1 MDKIIKDMTFDEFKE
16 KGTELEMDFEG
27 DIVSRK
33 TKSLGSSI
41 DDHFVSLLTFQI
53 QLKVMHWGTES
64 YAEHNA
70 FGSTYESVDGALDA
84 LVESYQGYHGRI
96 DFGCSCDIPSFKNVE
111 CESWLNSMLECLNS
125 LRDDLKES
133 DLQNM
138 IDEIISSVSK
148 LKYLLT
154 LK

>member
-1 MDKIIKDMTFDEFKE
+1 MTFDEFKD
-16 KGTELEMDFEG
+16 KGTELEMDL

-41 DDHFVSLLTFQI
+41 DEHFVNLLLFQS
-53 QLKVMHWGTES
+53 QLKIMHWGTES
-64 YAEHNA
+64 YAQHKAYMKAYDSIDE
-70 FGSTYESVDGALDA
+70 GLDA

-96 DFGCSCDIPSFKNVE
+96 DFGGSFEFISFKDVE
-111 CESWLNSMLECLNS
+111 CDSWLNSMLECLNS
-125 LRDDLKES
+125 LREDLNES
-133 DLQNM
+133 DLQNL
-138 IDEIISSVSK
+138 IDELIAAVSK

>member
-1 MDKIIKDMTFDEFKE
+1 MTFDEFKE
-16 KGTELEMDFEG
+16 KGTELEMDLGMEMT
-27 DIVSRK
+27 DRK

-41 DDHFVSLLTFQI
+41 DEHFVSLLIFQM
-53 QLKVMHWGTES
+53 QLKIMHWGTES
-64 YAEHNA
+64 YAQHNA
-70 FGSTYESVDGALDA
+70 YGSTYESVDGGLDS

-96 DFGCSCDIPSFKNVE
+96 DFGCSCDLHSFSDVQ
-111 CESWLNSMLECLNS
+111 CESWLDSMLECLNS
-125 LRDDLKES
+125 LRCELKES

-138 IDEIISSVSK
+138 TDELIASVSK

>member
-1 MDKIIKDMTFDEFKE
+1 MTFDEFKD
-16 KGTELEMDFEG
+16 KGTELEMDL

-41 DDHFVSLLTFQI
+41 DEHFVNLLLFQS
-53 QLKVMHWGTES
+53 QLKIMHWGTES

-70 FGSTYESVDGALDA
+70 FGSTYGSIDEGLDS

-96 DFGCSCDIPSFKNVE
+96 DFGCGCEFISFKNVE
-111 CESWLNSMLECLNS
+111 CDSWLNSMLECLNT
-125 LRDDLKES
+125 LREMVKES
-133 DLQNM
+133 DLQNL
-138 IDEIISSVSK
+138 IDELIAAVSK

>member
-1 MDKIIKDMTFDEFKE
+1 MTFDEFKD
-16 KGTELEMDFEG
+16 KGSELEMDLGIEML
-27 DIVSRK
+27 SRK

-41 DDHFVSLLTFQI
+41 DEHFISLLIFQM

-64 YAEHNA
+64 YAQHNA
-70 FGSTYESVDGALDA
+70 FGTTYETVDEGLDA

-96 DFGCSCDIPSFKNVE
+96 EFGGSCDLASFKDVE
-111 CESWLNSMLECLNS
+111 CDSWLSSMLECLNS
-125 LRDDLKES
+125 LRGELNES

-138 IDEIISSVSK
+138 IDELIAAVSK

>member
-1 MDKIIKDMTFDEFKE
+1 MTFDEFKD
-16 KGTELEMDFEG
+16 KGTELEMDL
-27 DIVSRK
+27 DMITRK
-33 TKSLGSSI
+33 TKSLGSSV
-41 DDHFVSLLTFQI
+41 DEHFINLLLFQS
-53 QLKVMHWGTES
+53 QLKIMHWGTES

-70 FGSTYESVDGALDA
+70 FGSTYESIDGGLDA

-96 DFGCSCDIPSFKNVE
+96 DFGNSCEFISFKDVE
-111 CESWLNSMLECLNS
+111 CDSWLNSMLECLNS
-125 LRDDLKES
+125 LRNELKES

-138 IDEIISSVSK
+138 VDELIAAVSK

>member
-1 MDKIIKDMTFDEFKE
+1 MTFDEFKD
-16 KGTELEMDFEG
+16 KGTELEMDL
-27 DIVSRK
+27 DMITRK
-33 TKSLGSSI
+33 TKSLGSSV
-41 DDHFVSLLTFQI
+41 DEHFINLLLFQS
-53 QLKVMHWGTES
+53 QLKIMHWGTES

-70 FGSTYESVDGALDA
+70 FGSTYESIDGGLDA

-96 DFGCSCDIPSFKNVE
+96 DFGSSCEFISFKDVE
-111 CESWLNSMLECLNS
+111 CDSWLNSMLECLNS
-125 LRDDLKES
+125 LRGELKES

-138 IDEIISSVSK
+138 VDELIAAVSK

>member
-1 MDKIIKDMTFDEFKE
+1 MTFDEFKD
-16 KGTELEMDFEG
+16 KGTELEMDL

-41 DDHFVSLLTFQI
+41 DEHFVNLLLFQS
-53 QLKVMHWGTES
+53 QLKIMHWGTES
-64 YAEHNA
+64 YSEHNA
-70 FGSTYESVDGALDA
+70 FGSTYESISDGLDS

-96 DFGCSCDIPSFKNVE
+96 DFGNSCEFISFKDVE

-125 LRDDLKES
+125 LRSELKES

-138 IDEIISSVSK
+138 IDELIAAVSK

>member
-1 MDKIIKDMTFDEFKE
+1 MTFDEFKD
-16 KGTELEMDFEG
+16 KGTELEMNVDM
-27 DIVSRK
+27 ISRK
-33 TKSLGSSI
+33 TKSLGTSSEV
-41 DDHFVSLLTFQI
+41 DDHFINLLLFQS
-53 QLKVMHWGTES
+53 QLKIMHWGTES

-70 FGSTYESVDGALDA
+70 FGSTYESIDEGLDA

-96 DFGCSCDIPSFKNVE
+96 DFGNNCEFISFKNVE
-111 CESWLNSMLECLNS
+111 CDSWLNSMIECLNS
-125 LRDDLKES
+125 LRSMLKES

-138 IDEIISSVSK
+138 IDELIAAVSK

>member
-1 MDKIIKDMTFDEFKE
+1 MTFDEFKE
-16 KGTELEMDFEG
+16 KGTELEMDLG
-27 DIVSRK
+27 IDMISRK
-33 TKSLGSSI
+33 TKSLSSSI
-41 DDHFVSLLTFQI
+41 DEHFVSLLIFQM

-64 YAEHNA
+64 YAQHNA
-70 FGSTYESVDGALDA
+70 YGSTYETVDDGLDA

-96 DFGCSCDIPSFKNVE
+96 DFGTSCNLPGFNDVE
-111 CESWLNSMLECLNS
+111 CGSWLDSILECLNS
-125 LRDDLKES
+125 LRCELKES

-138 IDEIISSVSK
+138 TDELIASVSK

>member
-1 MDKIIKDMTFDEFKE
+1 MTFDEFKD
-16 KGTELEMDFEG
+16 KGSELEMDLGMEMIG
-27 DIVSRK
+27 RK

-41 DDHFVSLLTFQI
+41 DDHFISLLIFQM

-70 FGSTYESVDGALDA
+70 YGTTYESVDGGLDA

-96 DFGCSCDIPSFKNVE
+96 DFGCSCDVPSFKNVE
-111 CESWLNSMLECLNS
+111 PESWLESMLECLNS
-125 LRDDLKES
+125 LRGELKES

-138 IDEIISSVSK
+138 TDELIASVSK

>member
-1 MDKIIKDMTFDEFKE
+1 MTFDEFK
-16 KGTELEMDFEG
+16 G
-27 DIVSRK
+27 DPQMSK
-33 TKSLGSSI
+33 TKILSSI
-41 DDHFVSLLTFQI
+41 DDHFVNLLVFQS

-70 FGSTYESVDGALDA
+70 YGMTYESIDEGLDA

-96 DFGCSCDIPSFKNVE
+96 DFGCSCDFISFSKVQPNE
-111 CESWLNSMLECLNS
+111 WLDSMLTCLNT
-125 LRDDLKES
+125 LRAELKES

-138 IDEIISSVSK
+138 VDELISAVSK

>member
-1 MDKIIKDMTFDEFKE
+1 MA
-16 KGTELEMDFEG
+16 
-27 DIVSRK
+27 K
-33 TKSLGSSI
+33 TKVLSSI
-41 DDHFVSLLTFQI
+41 DDHFVNLLKFQM

-70 FGSTYESVDGALDA
+70 YGSTYGSIDEGLDA

-96 DFGCSCDIPSFKNVE
+96 DFGCSCDLISFSKVQPNE
-111 CESWLNSMLECLNS
+111 WLDSMLVCLNT
-125 LRDDLKES
+125 LRTELKES

-138 IDEIISSVSK
+138 IDELISAVSK

>member
-1 MDKIIKDMTFDEFKE
+1 MTFDEFKD
-16 KGTELEMDFEG
+16 KGTELEMDL
-27 DIVSRK
+27 DIITRK
-33 TKSLGSSI
+33 TKSLGSSV
-41 DDHFVSLLTFQI
+41 DEHFVNLLLFQS
-53 QLKVMHWGTES
+53 QLKIMHWGTES

-70 FGSTYESVDGALDA
+70 FGSTYESIDGGLDA

-96 DFGCSCDIPSFKNVE
+96 DFGSSCELISFKDVE
-111 CESWLNSMLECLNS
+111 CDPWLNSMLECLNS
-125 LRDDLKES
+125 LRGELKES

-138 IDEIISSVSK
+138 VDELIAAVSK

>member
-1 MDKIIKDMTFDEFKE
+1 MTFEEFKKGVTPDSPTEYTE
-16 KGTELEMDFEG
+16 KNPKKFRSVDE
-27 DIVSRK
+27 
-33 TKSLGSSI
+33 
-41 DDHFVSLLTFQI
+41 HFVNLLLFQT

-64 YAEHNA
+64 FSEHKA
-70 FGSTYESVDGALDA
+70 YGEIYESIDEGLDS

-96 DFGCSCDIPSFKNVE
+96 DFESTCELIGFRNVQT
-111 CESWLNSMLECLNS
+111 ESWLNSILGCLKT
-125 LRDDLKES
+125 LRDNFTES

-138 IDEIISSVSK
+138 ADELIAGVSK

>member
-1 MDKIIKDMTFDEFKE
+1 MTFDEFKD
-16 KGTELEMDFEG
+16 KGTELEMDL

-41 DDHFVSLLTFQI
+41 DEHFVNLLLFQS
-53 QLKVMHWGTES
+53 QLKIMHWGTES

-70 FGSTYESVDGALDA
+70 FGSTYGSIDEGLDS

-96 DFGCSCDIPSFKNVE
+96 DFGNACEFISFKDVE

-125 LRDDLKES
+125 LRAELKES

-138 IDEIISSVSK
+138 IDELIAAVSK

>member
-1 MDKIIKDMTFDEFKE
+1 MTFEEYSRE
-16 KGTELEMDFEG
+16 KGNDNINPDLEMD
-27 DIVSRK
+27 VLSSN
-33 TKSLGSSI
+33 TKEIGASL
-41 DDHFVSLLTFQI
+41 DDHFVSLLTFQM

-70 FGSTYESVDGALDA
+70 YGTTYGAIDDSLDA

-96 DFGCSCDIPSFKNVE
+96 DFGCSCEIPSFSDVE
-111 CESWLNSMLECLNS
+111 KDSWLNSILECLNS
-125 LRDDLKES
+125 LRLELKES

-138 IDEIISSVSK
+138 VDELIASVSK